1 MQSIESIVYRI
12 VQIYTHIEVNPVG
25 KLEVEIVEL
34 QERHITEFED
44 LSFEIRG
51 AQTRIY
57 GKEGMVPWQFN
68 LAKPDA
74 LELPH
79 LVDEAN
85 EEYETSMRDLM

>member
-1 MQSIESIVYRI
+1 MQSIECIVYRI

-68 LAKPDA
+68 LAKTDA